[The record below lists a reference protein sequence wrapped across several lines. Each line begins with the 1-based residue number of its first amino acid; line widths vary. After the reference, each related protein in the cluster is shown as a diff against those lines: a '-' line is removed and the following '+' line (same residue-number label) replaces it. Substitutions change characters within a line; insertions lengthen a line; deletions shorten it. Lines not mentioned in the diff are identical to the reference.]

1 MMESKRLKELITG
14 DPEIAKCMLNPQDEC
29 FDCAVNVARILR
41 AKNVRHRIVGML
53 IWETFSRSTDT
64 HFVVAVYDLDDSRK
78 RDNPDEP
85 FIVDPTSA
93 QFLECGPLF
102 EYFHDWRC
110 QLIEGTALG
119 QKLIK
124 LKEYDSPCQ
133 ARRDLGLFYDL
144 PSEFDG
150 DCLSTPIWYVEYR
163 DDTARAESLDDSSG
177 AKAVVSNVSLC
188 GMSGVIRMLLRR
200 RKTAG

>member
-188 GMSGVIRMLLRR
+188 GMSAVIRMLLRR
-200 RKTAG
+200 QKTGG

>member
-14 DPEIAKCMLNPQDEC
+14 DPEIAKCMLNPRDEC
-29 FDCAVNVARILR
+29 FDCAVKVARILR
-41 AKNVRHRIVGML
+41 ANNVRHRIVGML
-53 IWETFSRSTDT
+53 IWEFFSRSTDT
-64 HFVVAVYDLDDSRK
+64 HFVVAVYDLDDSLK

-102 EYFHDWRC
+102 EFFHDWRC

-119 QKLIK
+119 RKLIK
-124 LKEYDSPCQ
+124 LKEYDNPCQ
-133 ARRDLGLFYDL
+133 ARHDLGLFYDL

-150 DCLSTPIWYVEYR
+150 GCLTTPIWYIQYR
-163 DDTARAESLDDSSG
+163 NDTTLAESRDDSSS
-177 AKAVVSNVSLC
+177 AKAVVSNVSLF
-188 GMSGVIRMLLRR
+188 GMPSVIRILMTL
-200 RKTAG
+200 RKTFG